1 MYHISQNRSTGKGLN
16 LSIYRTLMKKIC
28 KKINLYEPTL
38 KNSLKTEKYIRKKN
52 LDFFLKNVKNSV
64 TNFYT
69 GKQTG
74 KYGKMIVIYKKK
86 AFFIVLSLLKVAKY
100 SIKNC

>member
-1 MYHISQNRSTGKGLN
+1 MESNYVLTDYYHINQNINTGNGLN
-16 LSIYRTLMKKIC
+16 LSIYRTLTKKIC

-38 KNSLKTEKYIRKKN
+38 KNSLKPEKNIKKNKKKN

-69 GKQTG
+69 GKLTD
-74 KYGKMIVIYKKK
+74 KYGK
-86 AFFIVLSLLKVAKY
+86 
-100 SIKNC
+100 